1 MEKINATL
9 NAMLKD
15 RGLTIECKDFDS
27 PVTLVNDSLVVIK
40 IEEPKVGINSVKYIS
55 TSMES
60 YNVKHAIVLY
70 SNSITAFAKNGIQ
83 TLISDGKTVEFF
95 LYQELMYNVT
105 RHVLVPQHILLTPQE
120 KQKVLRTYKVSE
132 KKVPYILHTD
142 PVSRYYNVKPGQMFK
157 IIRNS
162 DVTCKS
168 ISYRIV
174 V

>member
-1 MEKINATL
+1 MEKISATL
-9 NAMLKD
+9 FAMLRD
-15 RGLTIECKDFDS
+15 RNVVIECTHFDD
-27 PVTLVNDSLVVIK
+27 PVTLVNNDLVVIK
-40 IEEPKVGINSVKYIS
+40 IEDPKIGINSVKYIS
-55 TSMES
+55 TSLEN
-60 YNVKHAIVLY
+60 YNVNHAIVLY
-70 SNSITAFAKNGIQ
+70 SNSITAFAKNSIQ
-83 TLISDGKTVEFF
+83 TLVSEGKMLEFF

-105 RHVLVPQHILLTPQE
+105 QHVLVPQHILLSPSE
-120 KQKVLRTYKVSE
+120 KQKVLKTYKVSE

>member
-1 MEKINATL
+1 MEKISTTL
-9 NAMLKD
+9 FAMLRD
-15 RGLTIECKDFDS
+15 RGLEIECTHFDD
-27 PVTLVNDSLVVIK
+27 PVTLVNKSLVVIK
-40 IEEPKVGINSVKYIS
+40 IEDPKIGINSVKYIS

-60 YNVKHAIVLY
+60 FNVNHAIVLY

-83 TLISDGKTVEFF
+83 TLISDGKNLEFF
-95 LYQELMYNVT
+95 LYQELVYNVT
-105 RHVLVPQHILLTPQE
+105 KHILVPQHILLSSDE
-120 KQKVLRTYKVSE
+120 KQKVLQTYKVSE

-142 PVSRYYNVKPGQMFK
+142 PVSRYYNVKAGQMFK